1 MEKTI
6 QIIEEAKII
15 VIVRGVAREKLIP
28 LVQAMYD
35 GGIRAVE
42 CTFNA
47 GGNPSDEEIA
57 ENIRMLV
64 EKFGDRM
71 VIGAGTVLTPKQVRL
86 TREAGGCFII
96 SPDTNEEVIRY
107 TKELGL
113 VSIPGA
119 FTPSEVT
126 AAHRAGADFIKLF
139 PVDLFGPRYIK
150 IVSTPISNVRI
161 LAVNGI
167 TDENMNSYLDAGAVG
182 VGVASGIVNKDL
194 IANGDFEGITRLAKK
209 YTEKL

>member
-86 TREAGGCFII
+86 TREAGGCFVI